1 MGITT
6 RDQIMLDLK
15 RCYSR
20 QEILDI
26 VRYLDTETRVDEYKH
41 ILRAYD
47 LTSRELLKI
56 ITDRL

>member
-1 MGITT
+1 MGLPTN
-6 RDQIMLDLK
+6 DQLMLDLK

-41 ILRAYD
+41 LLRAYNV
-47 LTSRELLKI
+47 TREELHKI